1 MAAKIVVVDDSRTQ
15 RSTIALALE
24 RQGYQVTQGTNGLE
38 ALHLVHSEN
47 PDLLV
52 SDIMMPELTGYQVC
66 RLLKNDSATEDL
78 PIILLTTLDQ
88 QEHRFWGKEAGADS
102 YVLKGAGT
110 APLEQEVA
118 RLLAE
123 KKRKPAA
130 KPVSRGAVPFARQTA
145 HARLTDLLDRILFE
159 ATISNRIRETGR
171 SNSDLNGALKNFF
184 EFFQSLVDYQIAV
197 LCLRGP
203 SGPVL
208 IVHLAERVPAAWL
221 ELAKQIILEE
231 KLVTTKEKEKSQE
244 KLLNPELLT
253 TEEPAERRQLAV
265 LSTPFSGAVEGALAV
280 FTANRALYTD
290 ETRETLG
297 IAVRELEP
305 ILASKLQA
313 QELEKLKA
321 DFTAM
326 IVHDLRAPL
335 TAIMSSAAIIEDG
348 LVGPVTDEQKNWLL
362 KITTGSRSLLNL
374 INDFLDLSKIEAGRL
389 ELIRAEVDLE
399 QLIQANLDDYTVLT
413 REKKISLSAR
423 IEQPLSP
430 ITADAG
436 RLGQVFTNLI
446 SNAIK
451 FTGEGGT
458 IELGAAQND
467 GETTVWV
474 KDSGVGIPAHEIGD
488 LFEKYRQTQSGK
500 TSEHKGTGLGLV
512 ICKMIVES
520 HGGKIW
526 AESQE
531 GKGTTFFFTLPATRE
546 IPVESKSP

>member
-15 RSTIALALE
+15 RITIALALE
-24 RQGYQVTQGTNGLE
+24 RQGHQVVQGTNGLE

-102 YVLKGAGT
+102 YVLKGTST

-123 KKRKPAA
+123 KKRRATA
-130 KPVSRGAVPFARQTA
+130 KPVSKGAVPFARQTA
-145 HARLTDLLDRILFE
+145 HARLTDLLDRLLFE
-159 ATISNRIRETGR
+159 ATVSNRIRETGR
-171 SNSDLNGALKNFF
+171 SNSDLISVLKTFF
-184 EFFQSLVDYQIAV
+184 EFFQSLIDYQIAV
-197 LCLRGP
+197 LSLRTP
-203 SGPVL
+203 SGPL
-208 IVHLAERVPAAWL
+208 AIVHLAERVPAVWL
-221 ELAKQIILEE
+221 ELAKETIAEE
-231 KLVTTKEKEKSQE
+231 NLVPPREKESPRQS
-244 KLLNPELLT
+244 LLNPELLT
-253 TEEPAERRQLAV
+253 QEEPSERRKLAM
-265 LSTPFSGAVEGALAV
+265 LSARFSVAVEGSLSV
-280 FTANRALYTD
+280 FTANRSLYTD
-290 ETRETLG
+290 ETRQTLT
-297 IAVRELEP
+297 IAARGLEP
-305 ILASKLQA
+305 ILASRLQA
-313 QELEKLKA
+313 QELDKLKA

-362 KITTGSRSLLNL
+362 KISTGSRSLLNL

-399 QLIQANLDDYTVLT
+399 QLIQASLEDYMVLA
-413 REKKISLSAR
+413 REKKISLKGR
-423 IEQPLSP
+423 FEKPLSR
-430 ITADAG
+430 ISVDAA

-500 TSEHKGTGLGLV
+500 TSKHKGTGLGLV

-526 AESQE
+526 AESHE
-531 GKGTTFFFTLPATRE
+531 GKGTTFFFNLP
-546 IPVESKSP
+546 